1 MKGALHIALFGQDE
15 IRLLKLLP
23 GHFDDPIK
31 CYLEH
36 TPLASAPYYDALSY
50 TWGDATQT
58 SPIVLDDA
66 PYPITTNLE
75 AALRYLRDPQGVLS
89 LWVDAV
95 CINQLDIKERNIQVP
110 RMRDIYEQ
118 PGRTVVWLGDYP
130 PYKKESVGSA
140 FAFVERVFEKI
151 LSETGADAA
160 VQSMVS
166 DHGDDIRVLNSILQR
181 PWFNR
186 VWVIQ
191 EIAMCKT
198 PEKYLSAPD
207 EPGIV
212 LGYSRILFTR
222 FCLSISVIAM
232 YGGIRDPPEHFQSR
246 GPNDVTW
253 IFGRRRMRNELLTG
267 HVALNQAE
275 QLVTF
280 ASRSA
285 FAFEAT
291 DERDKLYA
299 LLGLLS
305 SRTLPLQLQPDYAL
319 TAERIFLDYAVYMLE
334 ETKYLDIL
342 ACSSGSRP
350 GFPSWVPDWK
360 VGVVCEYIH
369 VGKVSHIRF
378 LEGNKKLEV
387 ECVILSHV
395 TKVLDPVEISVDFE
409 GSIHLEW
416 ESEESAVLLPQSVEK
431 IRDLGGN
438 NEGPCRRP
446 RY

>member
-1 MKGALHIALFGQDE
+1 DE

-369 VGKVSHIRF
+369 AGKVSHIRF

-395 TKVLDPVEISVDFE
+395 TRV
-409 GSIHLEW
+409 
-416 ESEESAVLLPQSVEK
+416 
-431 IRDLGGN
+431 
-438 NEGPCRRP
+438 
-446 RY
+446 